1 MSPKHQNIS
10 GMNKIIVIANQKGG
24 VGKTT
29 TAINLAASLAA
40 AKRKTLLIDLDP
52 QGNATT
58 ATGIA
63 QKEMKTVY
71 AHYFEKTPIKEC
83 VKKTSDLY
91 DVIPGGEELIALEV
105 AIRNDGNQGFLSS
118 SMKELGNLYD
128 YTIIDTPPTLN
139 QLTIEGLFCASGT
152 LIPLQC
158 EYYSLEGVAGL
169 MNTIETLSNK
179 SMTSNRV
186 LGIVR
191 TMVDM
196 RNNLAKEVSEELE
209 KHFPS
214 LVFNTLIP
222 RNVKLAE
229 APSHGISGIKY
240 MPNSYGAKAYL
251 ALAGELIRRIEYV

>member
-1 MSPKHQNIS
+1 
-10 GMNKIIVIANQKGG
+10 MNKIIAIANQKGG

-29 TAINLAASLAA
+29 TAINLAASLTATQ
-40 AKRKTLLIDLDP
+40 RRVLLIDLDP

-58 ATGIA
+58 AAGIA
-63 QKEMKTVY
+63 TTELKTLY
-71 AHYFEKTPIKEC
+71 SHYFDNQSLEDC
-83 VKKTSDLY
+83 VYKSQDSY
-91 DVIPGGEELIALEV
+91 DIVPGGEELIALEV
-105 AIRNDGNQGFLSS
+105 AIRNDNKQGFLSKS
-118 SMKELGNLYD
+118 LEPIVSKYD

-169 MNTIETLSNK
+169 MNTIQTLSDNNM
-179 SMTSNRV
+179 SSNRV

-196 RNNLAKEVSEELE
+196 RNNLAKEVSDELE
-209 KHFPS
+209 KHFKN

-251 ALAGELIRRIEYV
+251 ALAGELIRKVEYV

>member
-1 MSPKHQNIS
+1 
-10 GMNKIIVIANQKGG
+10 MNKIIAIANQKGG

-29 TAINLAASLAA
+29 TAVNLSASLAA
-40 AKRKTLLIDLDP
+40 TKRKVLLIDMDP
-52 QGNATT
+52 QGNAST
-58 ATGIA
+58 AAGLSTDRSN
-63 QKEMKTVY
+63 TLY
-71 AHYFEKTPIKEC
+71 NHYFDDSSIEEC
-83 VKKTSDLY
+83 IYSSKDGY
-91 DVIPGGEELIALEV
+91 DIIPGNEELIALEV
-105 AIRNDGNQGFLSS
+105 AIRNDNKQGFLSKS
-118 SMKELGNLYD
+118 LAGVSDKYD

-169 MNTIETLSNK
+169 MTTIQTLSDKNM
-179 SMTSNRV
+179 SSNRV
-186 LGIVR
+186 IGIVR

-196 RNNLAKEVSEELE
+196 RNNLAKEVSDELE
-209 KHFPS
+209 KHFKN

-251 ALAGELIRRIEYV
+251 ALAGEVIRKVEYA

>member
-1 MSPKHQNIS
+1 
-10 GMNKIIVIANQKGG
+10 MNKVIAIANQKGG

-40 AKRKTLLIDLDP
+40 TKRKTLLIDLDP

-58 ATGIA
+58 ATGVTVETI
-63 QKEMKTVY
+63 KTLY
-71 AHYFEKTPIKEC
+71 SHYFEKTPIKEC
-83 VKKTSDLY
+83 IQKTSDLY
-91 DVIPGGEELIALEV
+91 EVIPGGEELIALEV

-118 SMKELGNLYD
+118 SIKELGDLYD

-158 EYYSLEGVAGL
+158 EYYSLEGVTGL
-169 MNTIETLSNK
+169 MSTIETLSNK
-179 SMTSNRV
+179 SMTTNRV

-209 KHFPS
+209 EHFPS
-214 LVFNTLIP
+214 LIFNTLIP

-229 APSHGISGIKY
+229 APSHGVSGIKY